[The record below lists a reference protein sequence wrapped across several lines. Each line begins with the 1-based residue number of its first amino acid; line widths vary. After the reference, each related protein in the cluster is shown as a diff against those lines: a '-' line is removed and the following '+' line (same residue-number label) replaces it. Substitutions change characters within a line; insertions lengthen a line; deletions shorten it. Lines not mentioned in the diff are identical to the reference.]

1 MQCWG
6 EGEVKA
12 LYIASIM
19 LRLPVELFSSCN
31 VFGTGRF
38 TCCMN
43 PKTSTMLNNIEQFG
57 FEWLSSCKAKP
68 ENTMSDLHEFWF
80 PSPTEKPAAET
91 KGSSQ
96 SRKLQSAHN
105 SPGA

>member
-1 MQCWG
+1 MTPDLLPLHDLKLKQVFLNMQCLG

-43 PKTSTMLNNIEQFG
+43 PKTSTVLNNIEQFG
-57 FEWLSSCKAKP
+57 FE
-68 ENTMSDLHEFWF
+68 
-80 PSPTEKPAAET
+80 
-91 KGSSQ
+91 
-96 SRKLQSAHN
+96 
-105 SPGA
+105 